1 METLNFETL
10 KRRII
15 KVIKAGNNKTT
26 FIIEA
31 CNAEMFYSDFCKALA
46 ELQIEGKI
54 KHEPNVGYVLV
65 D

>member
-10 KRRII
+10 KRGII
-15 KVIKAGNNKTT
+15 KAIKAGNNKTT

-31 CNAEMFYSDFCKALA
+31 CKAEMFYRDFCKALA

-54 KHEPNVGYVLV
+54 KHEPGVGYVLV

>member
-10 KRRII
+10 KRGII
-15 KVIKAGNNKTT
+15 KAIK
-26 FIIEA
+26 
-31 CNAEMFYSDFCKALA
+31 AEMFYGDFCKALA

-54 KHEPNVGYVLV
+54 KHEPGVGYVLV

>member
-1 METLNFETL
+1 METLNFETI

-15 KVIKAGNNKTT
+15 KAIKAGNNKTT

>member
-15 KVIKAGNNKTT
+15 KAIKSGNNKTT